1 MSANV
6 IFSGLFSKVWKIFRF
21 FLLFGLAYTLLFPL
35 IYMLS
40 TSFRSLQDVMNPSVI
55 WVPQNFTLDNF
66 NLALKA
72 LKYWESFGN
81 TVSIGMVSSLIQI
94 VSCALVGYGFARFK
108 FKGRGF
114 MFALVLFTILVPP
127 QVICIPLYIM
137 YQSISI
143 PIIGGKFSL
152 LPLLPYGV
160 NLIDKNALFYIQAA
174 FGMGIRSGLYIYIFR
189 QFFRGIPRELEEAA
203 TIDGCGTFETFIK
216 IMVPN
221 AGSAFLTVF
230 LLSTVWYWNDFFST
244 RLFLSDR
251 TTLATALEGLKDSL
265 KNMGIN
271 ELDPF
276 QMQARLQAGCLLVIA
291 PLLVMYA
298 FLQRYFTESIE
309 RTGIVG

>member
-1 MSANV
+1 
-6 IFSGLFSKVWKIFRF
+6 LFSKVWKIFRF

-40 TSFRSLQDVMNPSVI
+40 TSFRSMQDVMNPGVI

-66 NLALKA
+66 DLALKA
-72 LKYWESFGN
+72 TKYWKSFGN
-81 TVSIGMVSSLIQI
+81 TISIGMVSSLIQI
-94 VSCALVGYGFARFK
+94 VSCALIGYGFARFK

-114 MFALVLFTILVPP
+114 MFGMVLFTILVPP
-127 QVICIPLYIM
+127 QVISIPLYTM
-137 YQSISI
+137 YQSFF
-143 PIIGGKFSL
+143 PLIGGKYSL
-152 LPLLPYGV
+152 FAIIPYGV
-160 NLIDKNALFYIQAA
+160 NLLNRNELFYIQAA

-189 QFFRGIPRELEEAA
+189 QFFRGIPKELEEAA

-244 RLFLSDR
+244 RLFMSDR
-251 TTLATALEGLKDSL
+251 MTLATALADLKGGLTQIGVNS
-265 KNMGIN
+265 
-271 ELDPF
+271 LDPF

-291 PLLVMYA
+291 PLLIMYA
-298 FLQRYFTESIE
+298 FMQRYFTEGIE

>member
-6 IFSGLFSKVWKIFRF
+6 VLSGLFSKVWKIFRF

-40 TSFRSLQDVMNPSVI
+40 TSFRSMQDVMNPGVI

-66 NLALKA
+66 DLALKA
-72 LKYWESFGN
+72 TKYWKSFGN
-81 TVSIGMVSSLIQI
+81 TISIGMVSSLIQI
-94 VSCALVGYGFARFK
+94 VSCALIGYGFARFK

-114 MFALVLFTILVPP
+114 MFGMVLFTILVPP
-127 QVICIPLYIM
+127 QVISIPLYTM
-137 YQSISI
+137 YQSFF
-143 PIIGGKFSL
+143 PLIGGKYSL
-152 LPLLPYGV
+152 FAIIPYGV
-160 NLIDKNALFYIQAA
+160 NLLNRNELFYIQAA

-189 QFFRGIPRELEEAA
+189 QFFRGIPKELEEAA

-244 RLFLSDR
+244 RLFMSDR
-251 TTLATALEGLKDSL
+251 MTLATALADLKGGLTQIGVNS
-265 KNMGIN
+265 
-271 ELDPF
+271 LDPF

-291 PLLVMYA
+291 PLLIMYA
-298 FLQRYFTESIE
+298 FMQRYFTEGIE